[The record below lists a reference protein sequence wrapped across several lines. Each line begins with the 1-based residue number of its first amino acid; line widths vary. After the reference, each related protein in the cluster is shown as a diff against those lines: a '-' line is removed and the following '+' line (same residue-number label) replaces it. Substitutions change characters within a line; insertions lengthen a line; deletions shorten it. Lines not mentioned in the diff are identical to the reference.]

1 MKRFLWLFV
10 IVVLFLICTGCG
22 DTFRPVIIPNPP
34 KFPDPRASHS
44 IVAISDNNTDPSKD
58 PPQSDRGSIMS
69 VDVSGDTVVGVADV
83 GLAPVHAVQ
92 QTANQVLVVNHS
104 VTGAIGDSLTKVTFF
119 GTQISGTPTTIS
131 LPPNSAP
138 NFVAST
144 ESGTAYVTLPN
155 LVPDPLNFPNDNAV
169 GVVNTS
175 TALVTPIRVGN
186 NPVAVAET
194 PDAKKLYVANQGSGT
209 ISNFNTIDQSPRNT
223 SPIALSSPPL
233 WLAARSDSQRVFVL
247 ESNGTL
253 AVLDTTSTAGP
264 DTVIETAI
272 SVPGALSM
280 FYDGHLN
287 RLYIPG
293 GSQLA
298 IVDVAQS
305 VPQLLKSIPM
315 PQVPGLPPVNA
326 AAVGVAALP
335 DGSRAYVASVGTPQ
349 PSQIT
354 ISAIQGDGATAT
366 YTYTLTGGH
375 DLTRGIIVAVS
386 GIDTPAGFDGTFTIK
401 AVSGTACDQPMQ
413 VCTFQTANTT
423 MANKATVAGLGSS
436 IVDNLFPQV
445 TVINTSGNTV
455 KTTAGIA
462 GFPDATVLGS
472 PYFVPVCMFTRFRFT
487 MAAGGDSSRVYLA
500 SCDSG
505 NINVIDTA
513 TDSYLLNLPA
523 PGSSRAP
530 IPPSNQPPPQN
541 PVFMIAGP

>member
-44 IVAISDNNTDPSKD
+44 IVAISDNNTDPSQS

-92 QTANQVLVVNHS
+92 QTASQVLVVNHS

-155 LVPDPLNFPNDNAV
+155 YFDPNLKQIVPSVA
-169 GVVNTS
+169 VVNTS
-175 TALVTPIRVGN
+175 ASTVVTLPVQD

-194 PDAKKLYVANQGSGT
+194 PDTRKLYVANQGSGT
-209 ISNFNTIDQSPRNT
+209 ISNFNTSDRTARNP

-233 WLAARSDSQRVFVL
+233 WITSRSDSQRVFVL

-264 DTVIETAI
+264 DTVIETSI

-280 FYDGHLN
+280 IYDGHLN

-293 GSQLA
+293 GSQLS

-326 AAVGVAALP
+326 VAVGVAALP

-349 PSQIT
+349 PSQVS
-354 ISAIQGDGATAT
+354 ISAVQGDGATAT

-375 DLTRGIIVAVS
+375 DLTRGIMVAVS

-401 AVSGTACDQPMQ
+401 AVSGSACDQPTQ

-423 MANKATVAGLGSS
+423 MANQTTVAGLGSS
-436 IVDNLFPQV
+436 VVDNLFPQV
-445 TVINTSGNTV
+445 TVINTAGNTV

-462 GFPDATVLGS
+462 GFPDATVVGS
-472 PYFVPVCMFTRFRFT
+472 PYFVPVCTFTRFRFT

-500 SCDSG
+500 SCDGG
-505 NINVIDTA
+505 NINVVDTA
-513 TDSYLLNLPA
+513 TDTYLLNLPA
-523 PGSSRAP
+523 PGSTRAP